1 MPATQGKRSK
11 DRGALGERS
20 SPSEHCHDMLT
31 LSVNGLPFCYK
42 SLSVMYFIMKS
53 HLLVLTIL
61 VGFVTAPVQAKKA
74 WNGPDLHGV
83 NTEATLPVIHESPQS
98 NPE

>member
-1 MPATQGKRSK
+1 M
-11 DRGALGERS
+11 
-20 SPSEHCHDMLT
+20 
-31 LSVNGLPFCYK
+31 K
-42 SLSVMYFIMKS
+42 SL
-53 HLLVLTIL
+53 LLVLTIL
-61 VGFVTAPVQAKKA
+61 VGFVTAPAQAKKA